1 MLRTYL
7 SATHSH
13 DHVKMD
19 FDARSFLLA
28 LSFSRRPQH
37 LVHKVHNTTFMD
49 LWCWVTLCTII
60 YIGSWACTYISSYT
74 CMSEYVC
81 MDRHIFVFA
90 SSSRFSIRV
99 SCQVRFPFLPIWCM
113 FLLHAFC
120 IWRLC
125 KRTEAHKPC
134 RHSLLPKSIQ
144 YSFKAMA
151 NERENGAERKKLVY
165 THWHSPE
172 WAGERTKRS
181 EENILYFLLLS
192 AFHWSKTVNF
202 VRQKPRVEQSEIPFE
217 KVAKSHESVWKSRKT
232 VWKKSEPSYLSWY
245 IKDDE
250 ARQRC
255 KCKMFYY
262 DGPYAICT
270 TT

>member
-1 MLRTYL
+1 MCVWIDTYL
-7 SATHSH
+7 YSH
-13 DHVKMD
+13 HQAV
-19 FDARSFLLA
+19 FRFGFLV
-28 LSFSRRPQH
+28 R
-37 LVHKVHNTTFMD
+37 
-49 LWCWVTLCTII
+49 
-60 YIGSWACTYISSYT
+60 
-74 CMSEYVC
+74 
-81 MDRHIFVFA
+81 FVFH
-90 SSSRFSIRV
+90 FYPFGVCFYCMHFV
-99 SCQVRFPFLPIWCM
+99 SDDFVNAPKHINHADIHCYRKAFNI
-113 FLLHAFC
+113 LL
-120 IWRLC
+120 
-125 KRTEAHKPC
+125 KRWQT
-134 RHSLLPKSIQ
+134 
-144 YSFKAMA
+144 
-151 NERENGAERKKLVY
+151 RENGAERKKLVY